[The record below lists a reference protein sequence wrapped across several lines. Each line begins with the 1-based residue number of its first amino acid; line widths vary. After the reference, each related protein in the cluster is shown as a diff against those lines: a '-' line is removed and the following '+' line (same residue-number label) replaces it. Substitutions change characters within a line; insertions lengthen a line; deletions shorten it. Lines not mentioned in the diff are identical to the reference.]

1 MATPKQLWEQQ
12 QLQMQRV
19 NKNSGAIV
27 SYTGSP
33 VDDKEEEMSRSALAI
48 FRVKE
53 EEIERKKLEVRDK
66 VQAQLGRA
74 EEASR
79 RLTEIRDELEA
90 LADPMRKE
98 VANIRKRI
106 DLVNR
111 DLKPLGQSCQRKEK
125 EYKEAVEALNEKN
138 REKAQL
144 LSRLM
149 ELVGESERLRMKK
162 LEELNKHVETLR

>member
-33 VDDKEEEMSRSALAI
+33 DDDKEEEMSRSALAI

-79 RLTEIRDELEA
+79 RLTEIREELEA
-90 LADPMRKE
+90 LTDPMRKE

>member
-19 NKNSGAIV
+19 KNSGAIV
-27 SYTGSP
+27 SYNGSP

-53 EEIERKKLEVRDK
+53 EEIERKKMEVRDK

-79 RLTEIRDELEA
+79 RLAEIREELEA
-90 LADPMRKE
+90 LTDPMRKE

-106 DLVNR
+106 DIVNK

-149 ELVGESERLRMKK
+149 ELVGESEKMRMKK

>member
-1 MATPKQLWEQQ
+1 MATPKQLREQQ

-33 VDDKEEEMSRSALAI
+33 VDDKEEEMSKSALAI

-79 RLTEIRDELEA
+79 RLTEIREELEA
-90 LADPMRKE
+90 LTDPMRKE

-162 LEELNKHVETLR
+162 LEELNKHIETLR

>member
-1 MATPKQLWEQQ
+1 MATPKQLREQQ

-19 NKNSGAIV
+19 KNSGAIV
-27 SYTGSP
+27 SYNGSP

-53 EEIERKKLEVRDK
+53 EEIERKKMEVRDK

-79 RLTEIRDELEA
+79 RLAEIREELEA
-90 LADPMRKE
+90 LTDPMRKE

-106 DLVNR
+106 DIVNK

-149 ELVGESERLRMKK
+149 ELVGESEKMRMKK